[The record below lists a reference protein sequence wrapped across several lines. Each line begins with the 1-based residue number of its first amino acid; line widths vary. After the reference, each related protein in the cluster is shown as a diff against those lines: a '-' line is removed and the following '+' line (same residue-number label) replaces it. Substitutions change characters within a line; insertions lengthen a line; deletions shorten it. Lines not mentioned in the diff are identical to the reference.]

1 MNGKA
6 GACDLETIGRCH
18 RMPECTY
25 LEFSIRTDATM
36 DAERMVRN
44 VGRALDCAFEK
55 GYHLET
61 PAWITKFLG
70 MEIHF
75 YEWRGIENA
84 RIFRLHGRI
93 NRKKYSATQQGEEVK
108 FSKTIIDR
116 QVIDLLGM
124 QGAGTWR
131 TPSKAD
137 IAAEI
142 SYGS

>member
-1 MNGKA
+1 
-6 GACDLETIGRCH
+6 
-18 RMPECTY
+18 MPECTY

-36 DAERMVRN
+36 TTEEMARRAA
-44 VGRALDCAFEK
+44 RALDCVFEK

-61 PAWITKFLG
+61 PAWTTKFLG
-70 MEIHF
+70 MEVHL
-75 YEWRGIENA
+75 YEWRGVGNT

-93 NRKKYSATQQGEEVK
+93 NRRKYSGTREGEEVT
-108 FSKTIIDR
+108 FLKTNIDR

-124 QGAGTWR
+124 QGAGQWR

-142 SYGS
+142 DFGSAGD